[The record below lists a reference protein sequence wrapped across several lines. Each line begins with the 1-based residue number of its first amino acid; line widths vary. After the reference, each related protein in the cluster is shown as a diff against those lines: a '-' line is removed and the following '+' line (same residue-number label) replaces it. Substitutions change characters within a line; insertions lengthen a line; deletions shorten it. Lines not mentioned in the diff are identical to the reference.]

1 MRQKSYFQPIQLL
14 IDRDLKTF
22 ANATN
27 TIKANA
33 TNTIKSIDST
43 EAEVFCV
50 EAFPY
55 NRFQEEI

>member
-1 MRQKSYFQPIQLL
+1 MRQKSYFQPVQLL

-27 TIKANA
+27 TIKN
-33 TNTIKSIDST
+33 IDST